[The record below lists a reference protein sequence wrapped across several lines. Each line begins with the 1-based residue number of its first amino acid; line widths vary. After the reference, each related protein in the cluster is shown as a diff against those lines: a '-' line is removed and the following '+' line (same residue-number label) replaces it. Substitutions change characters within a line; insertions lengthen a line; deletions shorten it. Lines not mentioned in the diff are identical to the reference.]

1 MKRVTILSVLCVMI
15 FCASPVVAEDW
26 QMAKGSNLS
35 FSSSFQGDAFS
46 GSFTKFTPQI
56 RFDPKN
62 LEQSRFDVVIYLA
75 SANTQ
80 NIERDDTL
88 KTADFF
94 DVTKTATARFT
105 ATQFQALGNRKYL
118 AKGQLSLRGISK
130 PVNLKFTWQQNK
142 SAVLIG
148 EAAINRLDFN
158 VGIGDWKDISLLPN
172 TVKIS
177 TKLVLI
183 RKVPAKP

>member
-1 MKRVTILSVLCVMI
+1 MKPLTILSALCVMF

-35 FSSSFQGDAFS
+35 FSSSFQGEAFS
-46 GSFTKFTPQI
+46 GSFNKFTPQI

-62 LEQSRFDVVIYLA
+62 LKQSRFDVAIDLS
-75 SANTQ
+75 SANSQ

-94 DVTKTATARFT
+94 DVKKSATARFT
-105 ATQFQALGNRKYL
+105 ATQFQTLGNGKYI
-118 AKGQLSLRGISK
+118 AKGQLTLRGISK
-130 PVNLKFTWQQNK
+130 PVDLRFSWQQNK
-142 SAVLIG
+142 NAVLIG
-148 EAAINRLDFN
+148 EATVNRLDFN

-172 TVKIS
+172 AVKIN

-183 RKVPAKP
+183 RKASAKP

>member
-1 MKRVTILSVLCVMI
+1 MKRLTILSVVCI
-15 FCASPVVAEDW
+15 IFFCASPVVAEDW

-35 FSSSFQGDAFS
+35 FSSSFQGEAFS

-62 LEQSRFDVVIYLA
+62 LKQSRFDVVIYLA

-80 NIERDDTL
+80 NTERDDTL
-88 KTADFF
+88 KTSDFF
-94 DVTKTATARFT
+94 DVKKSATARFT
-105 ATQFQALGNRKYL
+105 ATQFQALPNGKYL

-130 PVNLKFTWQQNK
+130 PVNLQFTWQQNK

-148 EAAINRLDFN
+148 EASINRLDFN
-158 VGIGDWKDISLLPN
+158 IGIGDWKDISLLPN
-172 TVKIS
+172 AVKVS

-183 RKVPAKP
+183 RKALAKP

>member
-1 MKRVTILSVLCVMI
+1 MKRLTILSALCVMF
-15 FCASPVVAEDW
+15 FCARPVMAEDW

-35 FSSSFQGDAFS
+35 FSSSFQGEAFS

-62 LEQSRFDVVIYLA
+62 ISKSRFDVIVDLA
-75 SANTQ
+75 SANSQ
-80 NIERDDTL
+80 NTERDDTL
-88 KTADFF
+88 KTSDFF
-94 DVTKTATARFT
+94 DVKKSATARFT
-105 ATQFQALGNRKYL
+105 ATQFQALPNGKYL

-130 PVNLKFTWQQNK
+130 PVNLQFSWQQNS
-142 SAVLIG
+142 SALLIG
-148 EAAINRLDFN
+148 EATVNRLDYN

-172 TVKIS
+172 AVKIS

-183 RKVPAKP
+183 RKAPAKP

>member
-1 MKRVTILSVLCVMI
+1 MKQLSILLSFCSLF
-15 FCASPVVAEDW
+15 FCASSVAAQEW

-62 LEQSRFDVVIYLA
+62 LQQSRFDVAIDLA
-75 SANTQ
+75 SANSQ

-88 KTADFF
+88 KTSDFF
-94 DVTKTATARFT
+94 DVKKSATARFT
-105 ATQFQALGNRKYL
+105 ATQFQALSNGKYL
-118 AKGQLSLRGISK
+118 AKGQLSLRGIRK
-130 PVNLKFTWQQNK
+130 PVNLQFTWQQNK

-148 EAAINRLDFN
+148 EASINRLDFN

-172 TVKIS
+172 AVKIN

-183 RKVPAKP
+183 RKAPAKP